1 MILRFLYSWVV
12 GLIMFSC
19 QQRVNMDEDYILNRE
34 QINFSEDWSFQK
46 GDTINNVN
54 WEPINIPHTTN
65 IEPLIVNDQ
74 WQGISWYRKN
84 FTINL
89 DDFGKK
95 HFIYFEGVMQEAI
108 VWCNGKLITEH
119 KGGYLPFVADISNQ
133 LVKGQNTI
141 VVKLN
146 NEDNIL
152 IPPGKRLKDLDFNTY
167 GGIYRNVFHIKTNS
181 LFITNSV
188 NADKSNGG
196 GVLIHFDQ
204 IKNSLA
210 SGFVKVHIKNSSNQ
224 DRRYNLKVIIEKD
237 DKEIGSFVTKEYLI
251 KADSEDEVLKS
262 IKVEEPELWSPEFP
276 NLYTLEI
283 QILENDAIID
293 SQMVK
298 TGIRSILLNKKGFFL
313 NGKKRFI
320 NGTNRHQEYPYIGY
334 AISDEANYRD
344 AFKIKKAGFDF
355 VRLSHYP
362 HSESFMDACDELGLM
377 VMNCIPGWQYYKEE
391 EEFVNNSFQDIK
403 DMVRRDRNHPSVIFW
418 ENSLNESAM
427 TDAFMIDA
435 NNIVKGEL
443 PYEDTYTAGWIDH
456 PSYDLFIPARQHGN
470 FPDYWNKYDK
480 DGKKVFIAEYGDWE
494 YYAQNAGFNQKAF
507 ADLKEDERTSR
518 QLRGS
523 GEKRLLQQA
532 LNFQEAFNSNKL
544 GENTIGHANW
554 LMFDY
559 NRGYAKDVE
568 SSGIS
573 DIFRLPK
580 YSYYFYK
587 SQSDPKHNGYMIFI
601 ANDWLKS
608 SSTTVKVFSNV
619 EEVALYVNNK
629 LIGKKKAQ
637 ITSGYS
643 DALQFPPFI
652 FEVETYESGKLEAVG
667 YNKNDKEVIKHI
679 VRTPE
684 KPKKI
689 VLELDTSGKEISKT
703 GEDILFVYAK
713 VVDQNNT
720 VVKTANNFISFRIIS
735 GNASLVGENPI
746 KSEAGIAT
754 ILLKTN
760 KPQESIILE
769 ASSQGL
775 KSDSIN
781 IK

>member
-1 MILRFLYSWVV
+1 
-12 GLIMFSC
+12 MFSC
-19 QQRVNMDEDYILNRE
+19 QQRVDMDEDYIPSRE
-34 QINFSEDWSFQK
+34 QMNFSEDWSFQK
-46 GDTINNVN
+46 GETINNVN
-54 WEPINIPHTTN
+54 WKPINIPHTTN

-74 WQGISWYRKN
+74 WQGISWYKKN
-84 FTINL
+84 VTINVGDL
-89 DDFGKK
+89 GKK
-95 HFIYFEGVMQEAI
+95 HFIYFEGVMQKAM

-119 KGGYLPFVADISNQ
+119 KGGYLPFTADISDQ
-133 LVKGQNTI
+133 LIKGENTI
-141 VVKLN
+141 IVKVDN
-146 NEDNIL
+146 NDNTS
-152 IPPGKRLKDLDFNTY
+152 IPPGKKLEDLDFNTY

-188 NADKSNGG
+188 NANKSNGG
-196 GVLIHFDQ
+196 GVLIHFDKIQ
-204 IKNSLA
+204 NSLA

-224 DRRYNLKVIIEKD
+224 DRSCNLKVTIKKNDREVANF
-237 DKEIGSFVTKEYLI
+237 GSKEYLI
-251 KADSEDEVLKS
+251 KADSEEEVLQS

-276 NLYTLEI
+276 NLYEIEI
-283 QILENDAIID
+283 QILEDGAITD
-293 SQMVK
+293 FQKLKM
-298 TGIRSILLNKKGFFL
+298 GIRSITLNKEGFFL

-362 HSESFMDACDELGLM
+362 HSESFMNACDELGLM
-377 VMNCIPGWQYYKEE
+377 VMNCIPGWQYYEE
-391 EEFVNNSFQDIK
+391 EEFVKNSFQDIK

-427 TDAFMIDA
+427 TDAFMIEA
-435 NNIVKGEL
+435 NNIVKEEL
-443 PYEDTYTAGWIDH
+443 PYDDTYTAGWIDH
-456 PSYDLFIPARQHGN
+456 PSYNLYIPARQHGK
-470 FPDYWNKYDK
+470 FPDYWNTYNKR
-480 DGKKVFIAEYGDWE
+480 GRKVLIAEYGDWE

-507 ADLKEDERTSR
+507 DDLKEDERSSR

-544 GENTIGHANW
+544 GKNTIGHANW

-559 NRGYAKDVE
+559 NRGYAKDIE

-587 SQSDPKHNGYMIFI
+587 SQSDPKDNGYTIFI
-601 ANDWLKS
+601 ANDWLES
-608 SSTTVKVFSNV
+608 SNTTVKVFSNV
-619 EEVALYVNNK
+619 EKVALYVNDK
-629 LIGKKKAQ
+629 LIEKKKAQ
-637 ITSGYS
+637 RIPGYS

-652 FEVETYESGKLEAVG
+652 FEVDTYDSGKLVAIG
-667 YNKNDKEVIKHI
+667 YDKNDKEVIKDVIHTSEI
-679 VRTPE
+679 
-684 KPKKI
+684 PKKI
-689 VLELDTSGKEISKT
+689 ILELDTSGKEISKN

-713 VVDQNNT
+713 IVDENNNVNT
-720 VVKTANNFISFRIIS
+720 TANNPISFRIIS
-735 GNASLVGENPI
+735 GNAELIGENPLQ
-746 KSEAGIAT
+746 SEAGIAT

-760 KPQESIILE
+760 KPQDSIILE
-769 ASSQGL
+769 ASSKRL
-775 KSDSIN
+775 KSDRIN